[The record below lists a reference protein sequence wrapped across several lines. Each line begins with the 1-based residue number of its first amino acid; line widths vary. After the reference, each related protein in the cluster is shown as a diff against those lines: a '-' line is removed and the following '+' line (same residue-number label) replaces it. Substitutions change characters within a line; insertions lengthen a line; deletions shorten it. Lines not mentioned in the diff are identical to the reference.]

1 MEGVSVME
9 KGLLGRCHIN
19 KNYDDDIFV
28 GIRKNDDLYEISF
41 PLGFQLSEDE
51 KGLRR
56 DILLLINVLAR
67 YTDKKEYEF
76 YHGIKLNKYTN
87 LPVQAYLYVIK
98 DYFDSGIY
106 KERETH
112 YSVSNRGK
120 IDWRRTIKNQKPI
133 IQEDEIFYL
142 DYVVKKN
149 NINEDELITIV
160 HQFCIYE
167 SFERFGWLF
176 TAYVPPKPKTGLTR
190 KMMISVVNNK
200 LQDTFNDKNKQLFK
214 NLLAILKFDD
224 NETDTQ
230 FRYGTYHFEYVW
242 EKMIDSVYGISGKEE
257 YFPKTTWHL
266 IDNTEFDNSVLE
278 PDTIMML
285 GDKMYVLDAKYYK
298 YGETAIPAHLP
309 ESSSINKQITYGE
322 YIAEAKKFSVN
333 GKNPVVYN
341 AFVMPFNASNN
352 KFSTNEYVKV
362 IGKAKSSWKHGMKE
376 YENVVGILVDVKYLM
391 KNDRRLDMSEIERLA
406 TLIENTVVKGNNND

>member
-1 MEGVSVME
+1 MD

-19 KNYDDDIFV
+19 KNFDDDTFV
-28 GIRKNDDLYEISF
+28 GIKKNDDLYEISF

-51 KGLRR
+51 KELRR

-76 YHGIKLNKYTN
+76 YHGIKLNEHTT

-98 DYFDSGIY
+98 DFFDRGIY

-112 YSVSNRGK
+112 YTVSNRGK
-120 IDWRRTIKNQKPI
+120 IDWRRTIKKQKPI
-133 IQEDEIFYL
+133 IQENDIFYL
-142 DYVVKKN
+142 EYVVKKN

-160 HQFCIYE
+160 HQYCVYE

-214 NLLAILKFDD
+214 NLLAILKFND

-242 EKMIDSVYGISGKEE
+242 ERLLDSVYGISGKEE

-266 IDNTEFDNSVLE
+266 IDETEFDNSVLE
-278 PDTIMML
+278 PDTIML
-285 GDKMYVLDAKYYK
+285 HRDKVYVLDAKYYK
-298 YGETAIPAHLP
+298 YGQTGIPAHLP

-322 YIAEAKKFSVN
+322 YIAESKKFSVN
-333 GKNPVVYN
+333 GKNPKVYN
-341 AFVMPFNASNN
+341 AFIMPFNASNN
-352 KFSTNEYVKV
+352 KFNTHDSVKV
-362 IGKAKSSWKHGMKE
+362 IGIAKSSWKHGMKE
-376 YENVVGILVDVKYLM
+376 YENIVGILVDVKYLM

-406 TLIENTVVKGNNND
+406 QMIEKSVMKEQNDD